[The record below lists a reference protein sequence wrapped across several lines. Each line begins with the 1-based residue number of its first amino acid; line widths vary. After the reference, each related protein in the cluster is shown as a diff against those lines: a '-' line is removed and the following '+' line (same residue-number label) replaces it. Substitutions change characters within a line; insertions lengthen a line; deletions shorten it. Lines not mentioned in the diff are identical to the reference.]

1 MHRYTPCRSLSPA
14 FLPASRF
21 TRCKSMNKLTLL
33 ALVAFIVSAFTLTG
47 CHVAPKADSRASFTM
62 EAKSTKQWFES
73 NVKTFDKQIA
83 DSGGYIIFP
92 NVGQAGFFFGGSFGR
107 GAVYNS
113 SGTQIGWASMGSGSF
128 GLQLGAQ
135 GYKMAIILKDANTL
149 NKFKD
154 GKWGGDVNATAVAAN
169 EGAAAKQDFS
179 EGVRVYIGDQAGL
192 MAGVSVALANVRYKN
207 IDDVE

>member
-1 MHRYTPCRSLSPA
+1 
-14 FLPASRF
+14 
-21 TRCKSMNKLTLL
+21 MNKLTLL

-62 EAKSTKQWFES
+62 EVKSTKQWFES

-83 DSGGYIIFP
+83 DSGGYILFP
-92 NVGQAGFFFGGSFGR
+92 NVGQAGLFFFGGSFGR

>member
-1 MHRYTPCRSLSPA
+1 
-14 FLPASRF
+14 
-21 TRCKSMNKLTLL
+21 
-33 ALVAFIVSAFTLTG
+33 
-47 CHVAPKADSRASFTM
+47 M